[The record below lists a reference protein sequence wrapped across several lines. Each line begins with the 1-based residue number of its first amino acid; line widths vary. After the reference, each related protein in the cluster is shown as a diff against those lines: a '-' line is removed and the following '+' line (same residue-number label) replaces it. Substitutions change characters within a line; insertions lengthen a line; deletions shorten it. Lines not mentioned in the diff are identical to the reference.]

1 MTDPAPN
8 DDGSLSPHDQPAV
21 APGGNSAARTI
32 ARYQVG
38 EPAEGGL
45 SQVRDRSLDRGAV
58 ARVVP
63 LSGADELEQE
73 ARFMARL
80 DHSGAPVVLDFVR
93 SDGGAMLVMRR
104 TEGITLAEAARLA
117 REAAMPP
124 ELATPVTVVQL
135 MLRICDVVAAVHA
148 QGVVHHA
155 LRPEAIVLGSHGQ
168 VVVHEWSAAI
178 AAKANPA
185 TLRYVSAAP
194 SAQVLALDGLHR
206 DIQALGACL
215 CLALLL
221 RAPRPEG
228 ADALGFIAPEER
240 RRLPPQLEAIVRQ
253 ALASGPGSGY
263 RSVAQLAQ
271 ELVRFS
277 EGQVP
282 DAYQPGAA
290 AQLGAWLHRSRKPLL
305 AAASILLVAAVV
317 VGAVWG
323 RQLQALAAWQV
334 VVAED
339 FSDPTWTQRW
349 TEPPTRSGMFAV
361 QNGRLVSTSE
371 RDALLIFR
379 QRLTT
384 PVAIEYSGE
393 ILPDSQP
400 CDLSVQWSEDP
411 GVADDPSRFGQ
422 EARSYMIQAGAFTN
436 EFCAIY
442 QNPGRRLLAH
452 ANRQLVAGRTYRFR
466 VELDGTRMSM
476 QIDGETV
483 LEHNDE
489 FPTHS
494 GYLALYGYYRG
505 KAFDDVRVLQR
516 RPVNPPSPTAAA
528 DLAFIEGRYA
538 AAAGLFARGAES
550 AADPA
555 QAQQALFRKGLAEW
569 RLGQSERAGRTW
581 ERVAD
586 PALALRV
593 ACVKLEGA
601 FQAGQRT
608 PHLTG
613 FEELYSQRPEA
624 RAQLRRSW
632 FAVMQQQRESLQRDP
647 LVIDYFLGLREK
659 LFPDDA
665 SARYVAAS
673 TLQVI
678 GRNEEVL
685 KRFPD
690 EVRTCIR
697 AKLALGRSAEVLAMS
712 EVSRDE
718 RRHAHSMRGEFD
730 KALALPGLGP
740 PWRVWTLIRMG
751 KAEVALREE
760 LDSAYPVLLHLG
772 RAAEL
777 LESTP
782 LSGQAANET
791 LICLGRLD
799 EAAGEGLPGVT
810 GSGSS
815 PTAMLLLGQVD
826 LAERIGKKP
835 RLAIRA
841 MQAAEQGDV
850 QAWQRL
856 RGQLSFPT
864 TLGGSDTWIAT
875 VVLMPFI
882 DRLRGDADALETQW
896 RSRLELLSGIFF
908 RTPWTVC
915 RAVLGDIP
923 VDDVLGMPCQSE
935 SKAWHQLAAG
945 MRAEHLGQRAA
956 AIEAYAAFTALP
968 VHQRLISGNTPEPDV
983 EWFVAWRLRA
993 LQGGR

>member
-8 DDGSLSPHDQPAV
+8 DGSLSPHDQPAV
-21 APGGNSAARTI
+21 APGGNSAARTM

-45 SQVRDRSLDRGAV
+45 TQVRDRSLDRNAV

-63 LSGADELEQE
+63 LSSADELEQE

-93 SDGGAMLVMRR
+93 SDGGAMLVLRR

-135 MLRICDVVAAVHA
+135 MLRICDVIAAAHA

-168 VVVHEWSAAI
+168 VVVHDWSAAI
-178 AAKANPA
+178 AAKTNPA

-194 SAQVLALDGLHR
+194 SAAKLALDGLHR

-228 ADALGFIAPEER
+228 ADAIGFITPDER
-240 RRLPPQLEAIVRQ
+240 RRLPARLEAIVRQ
-253 ALASGPGSGY
+253 ALASDPGNGY
-263 RSVAQLAQ
+263 RSVGQLAQ

-282 DAYQPGAA
+282 DAYQPGTLAH
-290 AQLGAWLHRSRKPLL
+290 LGARLHRMRKPLL
-305 AAASILLVAAVV
+305 SAAAVLLVAVVV
-317 VGAVWG
+317 VGALWG
-323 RQLQALAAWQV
+323 RQLQALASWR
-334 VVAED
+334 VVASED

-361 QNGRLVSTSE
+361 QNERLVSTSE

-393 ILPDSQP
+393 ILPGSQP
-400 CDLSVQWSEDP
+400 CDLSVQWSEDG
-411 GVADDPSRFGQ
+411 GVADDPARFGQ

-452 ANRQLVAGRTYRFR
+452 ANRQLEAGRTYRFR
-466 VELDGTRMSM
+466 VELDGTRITMR
-476 QIDGETV
+476 IDGQLV
-483 LEHNDE
+483 LEHVDE

-494 GYLALYGYYRG
+494 GYLALYGYYKG
-505 KAFDDVRVLQR
+505 KAFDDVRILQR
-516 RPVNPPSPTAAA
+516 RPLNQPSPTTAA
-528 DLAFIEGRYA
+528 DLAFIEGRFA
-538 AAAGLFARGAES
+538 AAAGLYARAGES
-550 AADPA
+550 AGDPE
-555 QAQQALFRKGLAEW
+555 QVQQALYHKGLAEW
-569 RLGQSERAGRTW
+569 RLGQAERAGRTW

-586 PALALRV
+586 PSLALRI
-593 ACVKLEGA
+593 ACTKLESM

-613 FEELYSQRPEA
+613 FEELYTQHPEA
-624 RAQLRRSW
+624 RDQLRRSW
-632 FAVMQQQRESLQRDP
+632 FAVMQQQRESVQRNP

-673 TLQVI
+673 TMQVI

-685 KRFPD
+685 KRFP
-690 EVRTCIR
+690 EETRTCIR
-697 AKLALGRSAEVLAMS
+697 AMLALGRSREVLAMAD
-712 EVSRDE
+712 VSRDE

-730 KALALPGLGP
+730 KALALPGLSP
-740 PWRVWTLIRMG
+740 PWRVWTLVRMG
-751 KAEVALREE
+751 KFDDALREE
-760 LDSAYPVLLHLG
+760 LGSAYPVLLHLG

-782 LSGQAANET
+782 LSGQATNEA
-791 LICLGRLD
+791 LICLGRLE
-799 EAAGEGLPGVT
+799 EAAGEGLPGVP

-815 PTAMLLLGQVD
+815 ANAMLLLGQID

-841 MQAAEQGDV
+841 MQAAEQGDT

-856 RGQLSFPT
+856 REQLSFPKE
-864 TLGGSDTWIAT
+864 LGGNDTWIAT

-882 DRLRGDADALETQW
+882 DRLRGDANALETQW

-915 RAVLGDIP
+915 RAVLGEIP
-923 VDDVLGMPCQSE
+923 VDDVLGMPCVSE
-935 SKAWHQLAAG
+935 AKAWHQLAAG

-956 AIEAYAAFTALP
+956 AIEAYTGFTALP
-968 VHQRLISGNTPEPDV
+968 IHQRLISGNTPEPDV

-993 LQGGR
+993 LRAVH